1 MSSTVLGVIYDVYT
15 PEIGVK
21 QRSNTPTHLVTDVT
35 NGKNAKNSPNL
46 GLPKWARDQL
56 AGALE
61 LDSLGLIGRDLLHYT
76 SEPTADVVGYVRGD
90 ESQTRV
96 TDSSRS

>member
-1 MSSTVLGVIYDVYT
+1 MIYDVYT

-35 NGKNAKNSPNL
+35 NGKNAQNSPNL

-61 LDSLGLIGRDLLHYT
+61 LDSLGLIGRDLVHAT
-76 SEPTADVVGYVRGD
+76 SESTPRGVRHVRGD

-96 TDSSRS
+96 TDSSRR